1 MTVYD
6 RLRSLSLIFSSL
18 LKRFLRVGVK
28 LSRDL
33 GVIHPVEFK
42 AADLSL
48 PLYNEMTILD
58 LETFLP
64 EVIPSW
70 G

>member
-42 AADLSL
+42 VADLTL
-48 PLYNEMTILD
+48 PTYNEMTILN
-58 LETFLP
+58 LETFLA
-64 EVIPSW
+64 EIIPSW